1 MNIMY
6 DMITHK
12 YIMTE
17 KNQYQSH
24 SEINTFIEKYL
35 KADIREDDE
44 YSKWRFIHHYTRK
57 QISKTVVDEIIK
69 NYVNDELK
77 NKLVNCYNNVYEN
90 MEIINKKDVLREK
103 TKFIKLNLVMLI
115 LYHTIQCASYT
126 Y

>member
-6 DMITHK
+6 DMITQK
-12 YIMTE
+12 YIIAE
-17 KNQYQSH
+17 KTKSYN
-24 SEINTFIEKYL
+24 EISNFIDKYF

-44 YSKWRFIHHYTRK
+44 YSKWRFIYHYTRK

-103 TKFIKLNLVMLI
+103 TKFIKLNLAMLI
-115 LYHTIQCASYT
+115 LYHIIQSSSYI